1 MNPLYMRFCAYSSA
15 SLEGF
20 IRALTITLF
29 LTSSFLQLSET
40 VLWICRQIDG
50 ETRIGIFT
58 KQDVKEGTPLVYD
71 YQ

>member
-1 MNPLYMRFCAYSSA
+1 VLLCLLKCFARG
-15 SLEGF
+15 LHK
-20 IRALTITLF
+20 
-29 LTSSFLQLSET
+29 SFDDNFVLNLLILQLSEN
-40 VLWICRQIDG
+40 VVWFCRQIDG

>member
-1 MNPLYMRFCAYSSA
+1 MNPLYVRFCVHSSA
-15 SLEGF
+15 SLKGF
-20 IRALTITLF
+20 IRAATITLF
-29 LTSSFLQLSET
+29 LTPSFLQLNET
-40 VLWICRQIDG
+40 VVWFCRQIDG